1 MGEVFSLRE
10 RKSMGITAKR
20 CIAPLLALMVLM
32 GGLLVASQPQ
42 SAYADEGRDAAPQT
56 LVVTDSPARSTAD
69 SAYDFRARLTAWANN
84 GATSVAGVWSS
95 DCAGSYP
102 SINA

>member
-1 MGEVFSLRE
+1 MGEVCSLRE
-10 RKSMGITAKR
+10 RKSMGITANEW
-20 CIAPLLALMVLM
+20 
-32 GGLLVASQPQ
+32 GYG
-42 SAYADEGRDAAPQT
+42 Y
-56 LVVTDSPARSTAD
+56 
-69 SAYDFRARLTAWANN
+69 ARLTAWANN